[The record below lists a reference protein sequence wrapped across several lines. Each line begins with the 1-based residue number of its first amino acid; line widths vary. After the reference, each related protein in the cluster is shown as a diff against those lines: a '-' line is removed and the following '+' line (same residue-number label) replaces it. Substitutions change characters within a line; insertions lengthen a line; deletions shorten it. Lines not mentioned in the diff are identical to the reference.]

1 MQNDGTITIGT
12 CWDADRLDLG
22 RVGVIPSVDFMS
34 THAGKKAACVGVV
47 PQFNLTGNCIF
58 FMIAQQ
64 SFGVRRVSAALEYL
78 KALLTQR
85 TPKDA
90 SRQKNPDEAG

>member
-34 THAGKKAACVGVV
+34 TQDGKEAACVGVV
-47 PQFNLTGNCIF
+47 P
-58 FMIAQQ
+58 
-64 SFGVRRVSAALEYL
+64 
-78 KALLTQR
+78 
-85 TPKDA
+85 
-90 SRQKNPDEAG
+90 